1 MGEDEVR
8 EEELNRI
15 FQAIN
20 SNDDAEVLEG
30 YLSARNFWLEN
41 SRYERSEISIV
52 DTIYDNTNIVQ
63 APLDYIEFN
72 DMYNSEVVSTFMAY
86 DISKECVIQEFN
98 SKCEN
103 CNKEECNVINCF
115 IEHIFSN
122 YNLRK
127 K

>member
-1 MGEDEVR
+1 LGEDEIR
-8 EEELNRI
+8 GEELSRI

-20 SNDDAEVLEG
+20 SDNDAEMLEG
-30 YLSARNFWLEN
+30 YLSARNFWLEDV
-41 SRYERSEISIV
+41 RYDRSEISII

-63 APLDYIEFN
+63 TPPDYIEFN

-86 DISKECVIQEFN
+86 NINKECVIQEFN

-122 YNLRK
+122 YDLRK

>member
-1 MGEDEVR
+1 MDEDEVR
-8 EEELNRI
+8 EEELSRI

-20 SNDDAEVLEG
+20 SDNDAEMLEG
-30 YLSARNFWLEN
+30 YLSARSFWLEDA
-41 SRYERSEISIV
+41 RYNRNEISIT

-63 APLDYIEFN
+63 TPPEYMEFN
-72 DMYNSEVVSTFMAY
+72 DMYNSEVVSTFMTY
-86 DISKECVIQEFN
+86 NISKENVIQEFN

-122 YNLRK
+122 YNLRRK
-127 K
+127 

>member
-1 MGEDEVR
+1 MGEDEIR
-8 EEELNRI
+8 GEELSRI

-20 SNDDAEVLEG
+20 SNDDVEVLEG

-86 DISKECVIQEFN
+86 NISKECVIQEFN

-122 YNLRK
+122 YDLRK

>member
-1 MGEDEVR
+1 MDEDEVR
-8 EEELNRI
+8 EEELSRI

-20 SNDDAEVLEG
+20 SDNDAEALEG
-30 YLSARNFWLEN
+30 YLLARNFWLEDT
-41 SRYERSEISIV
+41 RYNRNEISIT

-63 APLDYIEFN
+63 TPLEYMEFN
-72 DMYNSEVVSTFMAY
+72 DMYNSEVVSTFMTY
-86 DISKECVIQEFN
+86 NISKECVIQEFN

-122 YNLRK
+122 YNLRRK
-127 K
+127 

>member
-1 MGEDEVR
+1 MGEDEIR
-8 EEELNRI
+8 GEELSRI

-20 SNDDAEVLEG
+20 SNDDEEVLEG

-41 SRYERSEISIV
+41 ARYERSEISIV

>member
-1 MGEDEVR
+1 MGEDEIR
-8 EEELNRI
+8 GEELSRI

-86 DISKECVIQEFN
+86 NISKECVIQEFN

-122 YNLRK
+122 YDLRK

>member
-1 MGEDEVR
+1 MGEDEIR
-8 EEELNRI
+8 GEELSRI

>member
-1 MGEDEVR
+1 MGEDEIR
-8 EEELNRI
+8 GEELSRI

-41 SRYERSEISIV
+41 ARYERSEISIV